1 MQHIQRYL
9 YIGCKLCTHQCECV
23 GTKHSSFTEEQVS
36 RNLRIEWL
44 KCHLLNIKTK
54 KDKKERMRLV
64 VRTRI
69 TLLKFQNLPG
79 CQRGTMLILGSRKTW
94 LSVDVC
100 VKCRLHRH
108 RNVSAP
114 SIRSVC
120 SHSEHFEKLSLG
132 PSNYQAGL
140 SCSVKCRNIWCR

>member
-1 MQHIQRYL
+1 MV
-9 YIGCKLCTHQCECV
+9 KV
-23 GTKHSSFTEEQVS
+23 SF
-36 RNLRIEWL
+36 IEY
-44 KCHLLNIKTK
+44 KTK
-54 KDKKERMRLV
+54 KDKIERMRLV
-64 VRTRI
+64 VRTGI

-94 LSVDVC
+94 PSVDVC
-100 VKCRLHRH
+100 VRCRLHRH

-140 SCSVKCRNIWCR
+140 SCSVKCRNI